1 MYKYII
7 LSLVFLYIVDSDGRA
22 ACKVEAGCSGSSN
35 VCTCMLS
42 VLKWL
47 IDCPLFSV
55 STRSSLGFFI
65 ANWTGCPFDAAF
77 STLDSDLFCS

>member
-1 MYKYII
+1 MII
-7 LSLVFLYIVDSDGRA
+7 IKLFLYIVDSDGRA
-22 ACKVEAGCSGSSN
+22 ACKVEAGCSGSGRVN

-42 VLKWL
+42 VEVV
-47 IDCPLFSV
+47 DLFSV
-55 STRSSLGFFI
+55 STRSSLGFFV